1 MKPLFLDEYEL
12 TASMPLRALE
22 KLGDGGVSVYDVQK
36 IAPGKL
42 KFRAKSKESEKI
54 LQFCA
59 VRVILLT
66 NAGAR
71 D

>member
-42 KFRAKSKESEKI
+42 KFRA
-54 LQFCA
+54 
-59 VRVILLT
+59 
-66 NAGAR
+66 
-71 D
+71 